1 MSISDISKENNL
13 PKLTLRTVNNWMNIL
28 GFKYCERKKTYY
40 NDKHESTE
48 NIAYRHAFI
57 QRYFEY
63 ELRSCRW
70 IQLSLEEYEA
80 MCKENDSIF
89 NGKGYKYLDA
99 NNNQCIEF
107 HIDDNPKFDALI
119 TNSFGGNLSVRKPAN
134 QKPLIIFGQDE
145 CIYKQYTFKSK
156 CWNGP
161 NGETPLMPKQGIMI
175 SGFVSREYGFN
186 WELSSEQLLKV
197 NLMRENSHYIDERA
211 AIIKRGKTNKRD
223 LTSSPFTRNLHYG
236 AMNEGYWTYK
246 DMILQV
252 EDCIDCLKALNGQQ
266 YEYLFMFDHSNGHD
280 RVSPDALS
288 PTAIS
293 KNYGGVQ
300 PFMRDSVIT
309 DSSFLGPYNHPGK
322 LKVGDVQSMSF
333 SHTDIGPFYLR
344 EKERE
349 ERKFDKITGTKKK
362 QLVKTELIDKL
373 KDVGIK
379 NPKGKKSKL
388 LKLCKMNNIN
398 TVHTVVETTQ
408 GWVNKQTGAFQVL
421 YERGWINPSIPFNHY
436 TIDGKL
442 DSFGN
447 QCESL

>member
-1 MSISDISKENNL
+1 MKRICEL
-13 PKLTLRTVNNWMNIL
+13 PVIFQQTLLVVIHCIFHLSVNIL
-28 GFKYCERKKTYY
+28 CLCWGVVEAHFFPPVFQTSGQ
-40 NDKHESTE
+40 NFTPSFLE
-48 NIAYRHAFI
+48 NI
-57 QRYFEY
+57 
-63 ELRSCRW
+63 
-70 IQLSLEEYEA
+70 
-80 MCKENDSIF
+80 M
-89 NGKGYKYLDA
+89 
-99 NNNQCIEF
+99 
-107 HIDDNPKFDALI
+107 
-119 TNSFGGNLSVRKPAN
+119 
-134 QKPLIIFGQDE
+134 
-145 CIYKQYTFKSK
+145 
-156 CWNGP
+156 
-161 NGETPLMPKQGIMI
+161 
-175 SGFVSREYGFN
+175 YGFN
-186 WELSSEQLLKV
+186 WELSSEQLSKV

-211 AIIKRGKTNKRD
+211 AIIKRGKTNKKD

-236 AMNEGYWTYK
+236 AMNEGYWTYE

-333 SHTDIGPFYLR
+333 SHTDVGPFYLR

-362 QLVKTELIDKL
+362 QLVNTELVDKL

-388 LKLCKMNNIN
+388 LKLCKMNNTN

-408 GWVNKQTGAFQVL
+408 GWVNKQKGAFQVL

-447 QCESL
+447 QSESLSIRKLIAKQPDFQQQETLLQSYCKQLGVLTDRSPVAHPEITGEGIEFDWGCSKLVCRSKPLPFQIYAYRNY